1 MDIKSSQLLVSS
13 ALTVLLLANTA
24 TADQNSDSG
33 IYVSGS
39 VGQNWIQSGLPE
51 ENTAVLKA
59 AVGWQ
64 LNPYLGIEL
73 SYDDLGEF
81 PGPTPAY
88 TAFDLAGVT
97 AAVTGHLPLSENIA
111 LFAKAGQIWWSADS
125 SFFFFNRS
133 TGRNETGTLSFSE
146 SDALVGLGASY
157 ELSEQL
163 ELELEYNYYQF
174 DFPGASLFNSENSAL
189 VLSLKWEL

>member
-1 MDIKSSQLLVSS
+1 MDIKPSRLLLSS
-13 ALTVLLLANTA
+13 ALTVLLFANTA
-24 TADQNSDSG
+24 EADQNSDSG

-39 VGQNWIQSGLPE
+39 AGKNWIQSGLPE
-51 ENTAVLKA
+51 ESTTVLKA

-64 LNPYLGIEL
+64 LSPHLGIEL
-73 SYDDLGEF
+73 SYDDLGKF
-81 PGPTPAY
+81 PAPTSVY
-88 TAFDLAGVT
+88 TDFDLTGASAV
-97 AAVTGHLPLSENIA
+97 VTGHLPLSENIA

-125 SFFFFNRS
+125 SFFFFSRS
-133 TGRNETGTLSFSE
+133 TGMNSTGKLSFSE
-146 SDALVGLGASY
+146 SDALMGLGASY

-174 DFPGASLFNSENSAL
+174 DFPDSSQFNNKTSAM

>member
-1 MDIKSSQLLVSS
+1 MNIKPLR
-13 ALTVLLLANTA
+13 LLLSPVLTFLLFANTA
-24 TADQNSDSG
+24 AADQNSDSG
-33 IYVSGS
+33 LYLSGS
-39 VGQNWIQSGLPE
+39 AGKNWIQSGLPE
-51 ENTAVLKA
+51 ESTTVLKA

-64 LNPYLGIEL
+64 LSHHLGIEL
-73 SYDDLGEF
+73 SYNDLGKF

-88 TAFDLAGVT
+88 TDFDLTGVT
-97 AAVTGHLPLSENIA
+97 AEVIGYLPLSENIA

-125 SFFFFNRS
+125 SFFFFSRS
-133 TGRNETGTLSFSE
+133 TGMNSTGKLSFSE
-146 SDALVGLGASY
+146 SDALLGLGASY

-174 DFPGASLFNSENSAL
+174 DFPGSSQFNNKNSAM

>member
-1 MDIKSSQLLVSS
+1 MDIKPLRLLLSS
-13 ALTVLLLANTA
+13 ALTVLLFVNTA
-24 TADQNSDSG
+24 EADQNSDSG
-33 IYVSGS
+33 IYVSGG

-51 ENTAVLKA
+51 ESTTVLKA

-64 LNPYLGIEL
+64 FSPYVGVEL
-73 SYDDLGEF
+73 SYNDLGKF
-81 PGPTPAY
+81 PGPTRTY
-88 TAFDLAGVT
+88 TDFDLTGVS

-133 TGRNETGTLSFSE
+133 GGMNRTGTLSFSE
-146 SDALVGLGASY
+146 SDALMGLGASY

-163 ELELEYNYYQF
+163 ELELEYNYYKF
-174 DFPGASLFNSENSAL
+174 DFPGSSNFNNRNSAM